1 MAHELAIDSHDHP
14 PTSGLRRW
22 IETTNHKDIGAM
34 YLVFGVTMLLVGG
47 ALALAIRAEL
57 FRPGLQLMQPEF
69 FNQLITLHG
78 LVMVFGFAMPV
89 ATGLANY
96 MLPLVLGAPDMAL
109 PRLNNWGF
117 WLLPPAA
124 VLLVLP
130 FVLGIFGVGSGAI
143 DTGWTMYAPLSVQSG
158 WGMDFAIF
166 AVHMLGVSS
175 ILGAINVIV
184 TVVNMR
190 APGMTFMKMPLFAHG
205 FLVTAILLITIM
217 PVLAGGVTMVLMD
230 RHFGTHFFNASGGGD
245 PVLWQHIFWFMGHP
259 EVYVLLLPIAG
270 AVPHVLSAFARK
282 PPYGYRAQVYSMWG
296 IGVLS
301 VIVWAHHMFTSGM
314 STGSQLYFMYS
325 TMLIS
330 LPLAVLFFCWIATVW
345 RGSMTF
351 ETPML
356 FALGFIVLFGWGGLT
371 GLVLADAAADPQY
384 HNAYFLVAHFH
395 YALYP
400 TTVLGSMA
408 AIYYWL
414 PKWTGHMLDE
424 RLGQAH
430 FWVAVVGV
438 NLTFIPQFL
447 VGLAGMPRRIPD
459 YPLIFA
465 EWNMLSTIGAFV
477 LGFSHLIFIYN
488 VIKCV
493 RGGTKAGDKAWEGAD
508 GLEWTVPS
516 PAPHH
521 TFGTPPVIDPQP
533 SGALSA
539 AR

>member
-1 MAHELAIDSHDHP
+1 MAHDLAHELPHGGAHDAHHP
-14 PTSGLRRW
+14 TGWMRW
-22 IETTNHKDIGAM
+22 IETTNHKDIGIM
-34 YLVFGVTMLLVGG
+34 YLIFAITMLLVGG
-47 ALALAIRAEL
+47 SMILGVRAEL

-78 LVMVFGFAMPV
+78 LIMVFGFAMPA

-96 MLPLVLGAPDMAL
+96 MLPMILGAPDMAL

-117 WLLPPAA
+117 WILPPAA
-124 VLLVLP
+124 VMLVLP
-130 FVLGIFGVGSGAI
+130 FFLGLAGVGPGAV

-175 ILGAINVIV
+175 ILGSINVIV
-184 TVVNMR
+184 TILNMR
-190 APGMTFMKMPLFAHG
+190 APGMTLMKMPLFAHG
-205 FLVTAILLITIM
+205 FLMTAILLITIM

-230 RHFGTHFFNASGGGD
+230 RHFGTHFFNAAGGGD

-270 AVPHVLSAFARK
+270 AVPHVLAAFSRK
-282 PPYGYRAQVYSMWG
+282 PTYGYRAQVYSMWG
-296 IGVLS
+296 IAGLS
-301 VIVWAHHMFTSGM
+301 VVVWAHHMFTSGM
-314 STGSQLYFMYS
+314 SVGGQLYFMYS

-330 LPLAVLFFCWIATVW
+330 LPLAVLFFCWIATLW
-345 RGSMTF
+345 RGALTF

-356 FALGFIVLFGWGGLT
+356 FAIGFIVLFGWGGLT

-400 TTVLGSMA
+400 TTVMGAMA
-408 AIYYWL
+408 AVYYWL

-424 RLGQAH
+424 RMGRLH
-430 FWVAVVGV
+430 FWVALVGM

-459 YPLIFA
+459 YPLMFA
-465 EWNMLSTIGAFV
+465 EWNMLSTVGAFI
-477 LGFSHLIFIYN
+477 LGASHLIFIYN

-493 RGGTKAGDKAWEGAD
+493 RGGEKAQAKAWEGAE

-516 PAPHH
+516 PAPYH
-521 TFGTPPVIDPQP
+521 TFDTQPVIK
-533 SGALSA
+533 
-539 AR
+539 

>member
-184 TVVNMR
+184 TVLNMR
-190 APGMTFMKMPLFAHG
+190 APGMTFIKMPLFAHG

-314 STGSQLYFMYS
+314 STGGPAVFHVQHDA
-325 TMLIS
+325 IS
-330 LPLAVLFFCWIATVW
+330 LPLGGVVL
-345 RGSMTF
+345 
-351 ETPML
+351 L
-356 FALGFIVLFGWGGLT
+356 
-371 GLVLADAAADPQY
+371 
-384 HNAYFLVAHFH
+384 
-395 YALYP
+395 
-400 TTVLGSMA
+400 
-408 AIYYWL
+408 
-414 PKWTGHMLDE
+414 LD
-424 RLGQAH
+424 RH
-430 FWVAVVGV
+430 
-438 NLTFIPQFL
+438 
-447 VGLAGMPRRIPD
+447 GLARLDDVRDPD
-459 YPLIFA
+459 A
-465 EWNMLSTIGAFV
+465 VSRSASSCCSAGGA
-477 LGFSHLIFIYN
+477 
-488 VIKCV
+488 
-493 RGGTKAGDKAWEGAD
+493 
-508 GLEWTVPS
+508 
-516 PAPHH
+516 
-521 TFGTPPVIDPQP
+521 
-533 SGALSA
+533 
-539 AR
+539 